1 MSDLSKLYASAAPEA
16 ELAVMFA
23 ECGDAR
29 ERGELQRRISEVT
42 GWSRNKVYELA
53 RQGGWS
59 SGRKT
64 RADQGKWEL
73 SNTQVQ
79 QLAALTKKSKRKG
92 RRMIAPAEVVLDV
105 AEMNGIISKQ
115 VSPATLCRYLRNLNL
130 SRQKQ
135 REAIDKGTHT
145 NIATEHPN
153 QEWQVD
159 VTPCVQFY
167 FNKKGLK
174 VDNSIYDPVAKNK
187 TEALDRLNKR
197 HKILR
202 YVCVDHYSG
211 AFYVRYYNAPGEN
224 SGDALDFIIRTM
236 RPKSDRDRY
245 PFRGVPLQ
253 ICADR
258 GGAFK
263 NYMLQNFLDHLE
275 CNLYLHAPENPNRK
289 GAVEGFM
296 NAWEQYFESRLSY
309 ERINNLDELNEL
321 AELYCLRYNSEKKH
335 RRHGHTRTA
344 MWSTIKNDELR
355 NLPEEEAVREIISL
369 RPETRKVNSDRSLEF
384 NTEFY
389 FVADPALIGETVIV
403 RRNPWARDEVTV
415 EHDGYRYRCP
425 LIGRDDAGFRE
436 NAINLGTD
444 EGGEQPEHSHAA
456 NTPAMRAVSEL
467 PEVPQ
472 GLRGFNRS
480 VEDIQVASL
489 GGRRKGEDVELEPSG
504 QIYDNTG
511 ARIRLLKLLE
521 REEFTSSEIAWL
533 DNNWPGQ
540 VDEKT
545 IKATAETFT
554 GADDD
559 LENQVR

>member
-1 MSDLSKLYASAAPEA
+1 LRELAKLYASNKPEA
-16 ELAVMFA
+16 EIAVMFA
-23 ECGDAR
+23 ECANAHERAR
-29 ERGELQRRISEVT
+29 LQRRISEIT

-53 RQGGWS
+53 RKGGWS

-64 RADQGKWEL
+64 RADKGRWAL
-73 SNTQVQ
+73 SQEQVL

-105 AEMNGIISKQ
+105 ARMNGLVDKE
-115 VSPATLCRYLRNLNL
+115 VSPASLCRYLRNLNL
-130 SRQKQ
+130 SRKQQ
-135 REAIDKGTHT
+135 REAIDNGTHT

-153 QEWQVD
+153 HEWQVD

-174 VDNSIYDPVAKNK
+174 VDDSIYDPVAKNK
-187 TEALDRLNKR
+187 TEALERLSKR

-211 AFYVRYYNAPGEN
+211 AFFVRYYNAPGEN
-224 SGDALDFIIRTM
+224 SGDALDFIIRAM
-236 RPKSDRDRY
+236 RPKSDPDRY
-245 PFRGVPLQ
+245 PFRGVPRR

-263 NYMLQNFLDHLE
+263 NYMLQNFLEHLE
-275 CNLYLHAPENPNRK
+275 CELYLHAPENPNRK
-289 GAVEGFM
+289 GAVESFM

-321 AELYCLRYNSEKKH
+321 AELYCLRYNATKKH

-355 NLPEEEAVREIISL
+355 NLPDEDAVREIISL
-369 RPETRKVNSDRSLEF
+369 RPETRKVNADQNIVF
-384 NTEFY
+384 NTEIY
-389 FVADPALIGETVIV
+389 FVAESALIGEMVVV

-425 LIGRDDAGFRE
+425 LKDRDEAGFRE
-436 NAINLGTD
+436 NAVNVD
-444 EGGEQPEHSHAA
+444 AEFQPEHSHAA
-456 NTPAMRAVSEL
+456 NTPAMTAVGNL
-467 PEVPQ
+467 PDIPQ

-480 VEDIQVASL
+480 VDDIQIASL
-489 GGRRKGEDVELEPSG
+489 GGRRKGEDIELTETAPTH
-504 QIYDNTG
+504 YDNTG
-511 ARIRLLKLLE
+511 ARIRLLELLG
-521 REEFTSSEIAWL
+521 RDEFTASEIAWL
-533 DNNWPGQ
+533 CDNWPDR
-540 VDEKT
+540 VDEQT
-545 IKATAETFT
+545 IYHAYEIFT

-559 LENQVR
+559 ALENQIR